1 MAKEKS
7 VPQVKKIWAV
17 AKELGLD
24 EESLRDVVAAST
36 QQRHISALTRQQAR
50 AVIDQLEL
58 LAGRTPNL
66 GYSRRAGMSKDEQND
81 EVIYIVSPAECDKI
95 QNLREQLGWTE
106 AELTAFIRKMYQ
118 REDLRYLRQKEAHGV
133 ICAMESMLKRKA
145 DSKDE
150 PPDKA

>member
-1 MAKEKS
+1 MAKVKS
-7 VPQVKKIWAV
+7 VAQVKKMWAV

-36 QQRHISALTRQQAR
+36 QQRHISTLTRQQAR

-58 LAGRTPNL
+58 LAGRVPNL
-66 GYSRRAGMSKDEQND
+66 GYSRRAGMSKDEQKD

-106 AELTAFIRKMYQ
+106 PELTAFIRKMYA
-118 REDLRYLRQKEAHGV
+118 REDMRYLRQKEAHGV
-133 ICAMESMLKRKA
+133 ICAMESMLQRK
-145 DSKDE
+145 
-150 PPDKA
+150 PNPTT